1 MSIFNRLTILCA
13 ILRHIQMLLTLAL
26 TGELAYLQPTTIIVD
41 QLSAGLPLLRY
52 LQPAVPVLF
61 YCHFPDML
69 LARRSSWIKKL
80 YRLPFDTLEEWSMGF
95 AQGVA
100 VNSEFTK
107 GVASATWP
115 SLQDKVKMRV
125 VYPCVDLTKDKGGKV
140 SERLLEGQKVVLS
153 INRFERKKNID
164 LALQAF
170 AAVPEDQRSGARL
183 VIAGGYDHRIDENV
197 SYLAELQRLAS
208 SLSLT
213 HDTITA
219 DPDATPSATASSI
232 NASHA
237 SVLFLPSISNATK
250 AGLLRTARLL
260 VYTPSN
266 EHFGIVPLEAMR
278 SRVPVLADT
287 TGGPVETVVDG
298 STGWLRDSNDRAAW
312 TDIIARVLGE
322 MPDDEVKKM
331 GEAGL
336 ARVRDTF
343 GRDQMANRLE
353 TVIAE
358 TLRVQLPRRVL
369 FNTFLN
375 FLIVV
380 MAFAIGLG
388 FAKTYW
394 TVQQMFSS
402 EQA

>member
-1 MSIFNRLTILCA
+1 MRF
-13 ILRHIQMLLTLAL
+13 
-26 TGELAYLQPTTIIVD
+26 LQI
-41 QLSAGLPLLRY
+41 
-52 LQPAVPVLF
+52 
-61 YCHFPDML
+61 
-69 LARRSSWIKKL
+69 
-80 YRLPFDTLEEWSMGF
+80 
-95 AQGVA
+95 
-100 VNSEFTK
+100 
-107 GVASATWP
+107 
-115 SLQDKVKMRV
+115 
-125 VYPCVDLTKDKGGKV
+125 
-140 SERLLEGQKVVLS
+140 
-153 INRFERKKNID
+153 
-164 LALQAF
+164 
-170 AAVPEDQRSGARL
+170 
-183 VIAGGYDHRIDENV
+183 GGYDHRIDENV